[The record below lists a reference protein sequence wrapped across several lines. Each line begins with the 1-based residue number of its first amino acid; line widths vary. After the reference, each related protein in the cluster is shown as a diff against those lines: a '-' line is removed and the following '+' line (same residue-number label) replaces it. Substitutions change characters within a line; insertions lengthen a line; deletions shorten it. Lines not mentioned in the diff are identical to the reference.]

1 MNKVNSEV
9 VLVERRGAVL
19 SVTMNRPQVLNV
31 LDEELAAALVDAFSG
46 IDQDD
51 TIRAVILSGA
61 GRSFMAGGDLTRFRA
76 DLDHAPETASLLIE
90 RFHALQRLIK
100 RMRQPV
106 IAAVHGPV
114 AGGGVALALACD
126 LVIASEDATF
136 LSAYTKLGTNPD
148 GGMTWSL
155 TQLMGPRRALDFV
168 LFNEVLDADAALRH
182 GLVNQVVPASEV
194 AVAAAAKA
202 ERLVQA
208 SAQTVA
214 TVKRLI
220 QGAALSSFDE
230 QLDHERRGFV
240 SSAGSSD
247 FREGITAFFEKRR
260 PNFS

>member
-1 MNKVNSEV
+1 MNKLSSEV
-9 VLVERRGAVL
+9 VQVERRGAVL

-31 LDEELAAALVDAFSG
+31 LDEELAAALVEAFSG

-51 TIRAVILSGA
+51 TVRAVILSGA

-76 DLDHAPETASLLIE
+76 DLDHARETASLLIE

-100 RMRQPV
+100 GMRQPV

-126 LVIASEDATF
+126 LVIAAEDATF

-155 TQLMGPRRALDFV
+155 TQLIGPRRALDFV
-168 LFNEVLDADAALRH
+168 LFNEALDATAALRL
-182 GLVNQVVPASEV
+182 GLVNQVVPASELA
-194 AVAAAAKA
+194 AVAAARA
-202 ERLVQA
+202 EHLARA
-208 SAQTVA
+208 SSPTVA
-214 TVKRLI
+214 AVKALVR
-220 QGAALSSFDE
+220 AAAQSSFDE
-230 QLDHERRGFV
+230 HLDLERDSFV
-240 SSAGSSD
+240 ERTGSSD
-247 FREGITAFFEKRR
+247 FREGILAFFEKRR